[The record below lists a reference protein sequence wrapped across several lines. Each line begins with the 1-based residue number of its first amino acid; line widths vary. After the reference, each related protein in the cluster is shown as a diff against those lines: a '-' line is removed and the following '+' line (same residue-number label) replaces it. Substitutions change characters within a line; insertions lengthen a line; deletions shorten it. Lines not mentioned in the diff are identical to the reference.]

1 MKVTKIPALKGIANK
16 VRLDI
21 IQEIYYAK
29 SGHPGGSLSI
39 ADVLTVLYF
48 NEMNIDPEKAQYCK
62 DIQTCLKFLE
72 LICQQVV

>member
-48 NEMNIDPEKAQYCK
+48 I
-62 DIQTCLKFLE
+62 
-72 LICQQVV
+72 